1 MKDSEIVE
9 LFWSRSENAIS
20 ETEEKY
26 GWYCPSIA
34 YRMLSSIEDS
44 EECVS
49 DTYLHTW
56 NSIPPNR
63 PENLKAYV
71 GKITRNLALDRLKAN
86 AAKKRGEVPLVF
98 EELKVPDS
106 HTVET
111 EIDGKLLSEAI
122 TSFLRALPPVKRRIF
137 VLRYWYFES
146 LSGIASKTGIKE
158 SRLKGDLFRMRK
170 KLAAYLDK
178 EGFRL

>member
-9 LFWSRSENAIS
+9 LYWNRSENAIS
-20 ETEEKY
+20 ETKEKY
-26 GWYCPSIA
+26 GWYCTSIA

-49 DTYLHTW
+49 DTYLQAW

-63 PENLKAYV
+63 PNNLKAYV
-71 GKITRNLALDRLKAN
+71 GKITRNLALNRLRAN
-86 AAKKRGEVPLVF
+86 TTQRRGEVPLVF
-98 EELKVPDS
+98 EELKVPDVK
-106 HTVET
+106 TVEA
-111 EIDGKLLSEAI
+111 EIDSRLLSEAI
-122 TSFLRALPPVKRRIF
+122 TGFLRTLPPIKRRIF
-137 VLRYWYFES
+137 VLRYWYFEPI
-146 LSGIASKTGIKE
+146 SGISAKTGMKE
-158 SRLKGDLFRMRK
+158 SRIKGDLYRMRK